1 MSEAKKSVEIALDE
15 ETGQRLK
22 DAATRKGVSV
32 EQYCSEAIFKELNSE
47 ASNQKF
53 SAEGMIAAGE
63 MIFRGR
69 LSVPDSAELIR
80 EAREERQR
88 EIETLG
94 KLFAACDE
102 ITRGRMSATDS
113 ADLIREAR
121 EERHRDM
128 EGKW

>member
-1 MSEAKKSVEIALDE
+1 MTDEKKSIKLALDE
-15 ETGQRLK
+15 KTEQRLK
-22 DAATRKGVSV
+22 AAATRKGVTV

-47 ASNQKF
+47 ALNRKF
-53 SAEGMIAAGE
+53 SAKGMIAAGE

-69 LSVPDSAELIR
+69 LSVTDSAELIR

-128 EGKW
+128 E

>member
-128 EGKW
+128 E